1 IVSDTSTCRRHIAF
15 RHPDAY
21 RQWCK
26 TNNFESMLPQDVKE
40 RKTAAAVLNA
50 QQTSLDRHLQEIPP
64 NNVVIPYTDTHFR
77 EAAIEWLVST
87 SQPIQ
92 AVDHPS
98 FKNMINIASRAT
110 NGVVLPNRNATRRDI
125 MDLFKT
131 QLTKLKGRLNVSF
144 RFV

>member
-1 IVSDTSTCRRHIAF
+1 MIFNPI
-15 RHPDAY
+15 
-21 RQWCK
+21 
-26 TNNFESMLPQDVKE
+26 L
-40 RKTAAAVLNA
+40 
-50 QQTSLDRHLQEIPP
+50 
-64 NNVVIPYTDTHFR
+64 
-77 EAAIEWLVST
+77 
-87 SQPIQ
+87 QPIQ